1 MRDSIPLSFGPI
13 FLNVSVNDALPE
25 ERAEVNVPDL
35 HRKRGNRRAGAV
47 QSSSV
52 MMHPVHPRSRGH
64 ALDDTGRV
72 GDFFARVN
80 IKPYGKGEQHYIN
93 IIAKFDP

>member
-1 MRDSIPLSFGPI
+1 MEKNNFTTRVCINLRDSISLPVGPI

-52 MMHPVHPRSRGH
+52 MVCSVQPRSRGH
-64 ALDDTGRV
+64 ALDDISAISS
-72 GDFFARVN
+72 ARVSV
-80 IKPYGKGEQHYIN
+80 KPYS
-93 IIAKFDP
+93 